1 MRWLKFIPVFLLLL
15 FIKVSVLGQ
24 GSPKIKFD
32 NTNYDFGTIKEEI
45 GKVTCRFEYTN
56 VGTSDLTIIL
66 VRPQCG
72 CQTVEYDKTKSVP
85 PGQKGYIEVTYTTI
99 SRPGSFYKY
108 VNVYTNE
115 PEMNVENAAPHK
127 LYISGNVIAKGQEYN
142 VTKAPTAAQNQG
154 VSINSGTASRQS
166 ATQGQGTS
174 ESKGNAAGQSESYST
189 GGSMAPKVE
198 RVSECFYIGKAQF
211 CYYPE
216 IYCHGDVYLSVNYN
230 DKEGIIEFL
239 LLGDCNNKNSVYLGT
254 IGKSF
259 ARSLRLNNGITIG
272 QSRGRYNTLKID
284 DVNSD
289 RLIVNTVVF
298 YDFGSGEKNISI
310 NKDIKDFKV
319 WKADWSYKSSLK
331 GDLKYEISYLK
342 TCPYADYRANLEN
355 DVINNKTKE
364 IKDIIYVNDNYP
376 KLKMRLVDKMLSMI
390 SSTSDCKSFLSY
402 YGSYSDAYKNRAE
415 EKLYGLLKESKSQSE
430 LGDYIEMFPD
440 GKHTA
445 EIKSKKTELQY
456 YFKAL
461 NGGITDCATYISKYP
476 NGRFVTEIKSRKQ
489 RLEQL
494 QTNSNKSLW
503 KMGNKICHCNN
514 SGVIMVTLDQW
525 NEDKSSFKGIVIAS
539 PGGLYE
545 GNILQKG
552 NLIWLEPKDWH
563 KCLDDEIQYALNND
577 KSAEAEKLMKEKNMK
592 FRRGTI
598 VSQSFHSR
606 GWLFSTTYT
615 VTAKVE
621 DWNDDYTKMKIQI
634 VKTGGLERLD
644 GESIYEGKYIWVS
657 PIGWQ

>member
-66 VRPQCG
+66 VRPQCD

-85 PGQKGYIEVTYTTI
+85 PGQKGYIEVTYTTT
-99 SRPGSFYKY
+99 SRPGFFYKY

-115 PEMNVENAAPHK
+115 PEMNVENAAPHN
-127 LYISGNVIAKGQEYN
+127 LFISGNVIAKGQEYN

-154 VSINSGTASRQS
+154 LSINTGTASRQS

-174 ESKGNAAGQSESYST
+174 ESKGNAAGRSESYST
-189 GGSMAPKVE
+189 GGSLAPKVNT
-198 RVSECFYIGKAQF
+198 VSEKILIVGKLA
-211 CYYPE
+211 
-216 IYCHGDVYLSVNYN
+216 GDLGLQKVYLEVVYHAEKGVLYSW
-230 DKEGIIEFL
+230 L
-239 LLGDCNNKNSVYLGT
+239 LHSDEHT
-254 IGKSF
+254 ILSSGRK
-259 ARSLRLNNGITIG
+259 LTLNNGKWYT
-272 QSRGRYNTLKID
+272 GRRKGFD
-284 DVNSD
+284 A
-289 RLIVNTVVF
+289 
-298 YDFGSGEKNISI
+298 ISI
-310 NKDIKDFKV
+310 NDCKSDKLAVRSVDVAVVNSGGYTNVFKYEV
-319 WKADWSYKSSLK
+319 NKEIVNFKAWKADWNYKSSLK
-331 GDLKYEISYLK
+331 GSLKDEISYLK
-342 TCPYADYRANLEN
+342 ICPYDDHRADLEK
-355 DVINNKTKE
+355 DVVENKTKE

-415 EKLYGLLKESKSQSE
+415 EKLYSLLKDSKSQSD
-430 LGDYIEMFPD
+430 LGAYIEMFPN

-445 EIKSKKTELQY
+445 EIKSKKAELQY
-456 YFKAL
+456 YYKASD
-461 NGGITDCATYISKYP
+461 GGISDCATYISKYP
-476 NGRFVTEIKSRKQ
+476 NGRFVSEIKSRKS

-494 QTNSNKSLW
+494 QANSNKSLW
-503 KMGNKICHCNN
+503 KLGNKICHCNN

-525 NEDKSSFKGIVIAS
+525 NEDKSNFKGIVIAS

-545 GNILQKG
+545 GNLLQKG
-552 NLIWLEPKDWH
+552 NLLWLEPKDWH
-563 KCLDDEIQYALNND
+563 KCLDDEVEYALNND

-592 FRRGTI
+592 FHRGTI
-598 VSQSFHSR
+598 VSQTFHSR
-606 GWLFSTTYT
+606 GWLFSSTYT

>member
-85 PGQKGYIEVTYTTI
+85 PGQKGYIEVTYTTT

-127 LYISGNVIAKGQEYN
+127 LYISGKVIAKGQEYN

-154 VSINSGTASRQS
+154 LSINTGTASRQS

-174 ESKGNAAGQSESYST
+174 ESKGNAAGRSESYST
-189 GGSMAPKVE
+189 GGPMAPKVYTN
-198 RVSECFYIGKAQF
+198 SEKILIEGNLA
-211 CYYPE
+211 
-216 IYCHGDVYLSVNYN
+216 GDLGLQKVYLEVVYHEERGVLYSW
-230 DKEGIIEFL
+230 L
-239 LLGDCNNKNSVYLGT
+239 LHSDGNT
-254 IGKSF
+254 ILSSGRKLTLSNGKWY
-259 ARSLRLNNGITIG
+259 T
-272 QSRGRYNTLKID
+272 GRRKGFD
-284 DVNSD
+284 A
-289 RLIVNTVVF
+289 
-298 YDFGSGEKNISI
+298 ISI
-310 NKDIKDFKV
+310 NDCKSGRLEVSSVDVAVVNKGGYTNVFTYKVNKEIVNFKA
-319 WKADWSYKSSLK
+319 WQADWNYKSSLK
-331 GDLKYEISYLK
+331 GALKEEIAYLK
-342 TCPYADYRANLEN
+342 ICPYYDHRADLEN
-355 DVINNKTKE
+355 DIVNKKTKE

-376 KLKMRLVDKMLSMI
+376 SLKMRLADKMLSMV
-390 SSTSDCKSFLSY
+390 SSVSDCKSFLNY
-402 YGSYSDAYKNRAE
+402 YGSDYSDYKNRAE
-415 EKLYGLLKESKSQSE
+415 EKLYSLLKDSKSQSD
-430 LGDYIEMFPD
+430 LGAYIEMFPN

-445 EIKSKKTELQY
+445 EIKSKKAELQY
-456 YFKAL
+456 YYKASD
-461 NGGITDCATYISKYP
+461 GGISDCATYISKYP
-476 NGRFVTEIKSRKQ
+476 NGRFVSEIKSRKS

-494 QTNSNKSLW
+494 QANSNKSLW
-503 KMGNKICHCNN
+503 KLGNKICHCNN

-525 NEDKSSFKGIVIAS
+525 NEDKSNFKGIVIAS

-545 GNILQKG
+545 GNLLQKG
-552 NLIWLEPKDWH
+552 NLLWLEPKDWH
-563 KCLDDEIQYALNND
+563 KCLDDEVEYALNND
-577 KSAEAEKLMKEKNMK
+577 KSAEAEKLIKEKNMK
-592 FRRGTI
+592 FHRGTI
-598 VSQSFHSR
+598 VSQTFHSR
-606 GWLFSTTYT
+606 GWLFSSTYT